1 MGENALRPP
10 APARTGH
17 ARRAALVIAAVLPLT
32 VAGIATAAKKPPHPP
47 GSYAGT
53 SSENSPVT
61 FKVSPNGKTVLE
73 FTTAIGYDGKCG
85 QGGGPGFYPAI
96 ARIPIHTHGRFSI
109 TTPFKGPT
117 PAVKPTSGTVTGHF
131 AGGAVTGTV
140 VVHVPKIK
148 GCAPYAETYSA
159 TRTTP

>member
-1 MGENALRPP
+1 MGESVLRPP
-10 APARTGH
+10 VPRRTARS
-17 ARRAALVIAAVLPLT
+17 ARAALLIVLALALT
-32 VAGIATAAKKPPHPP
+32 VVGIASAAKQPPHPP

-61 FKVSPNGKTVLE
+61 FKVSPNGKTVLA

-96 ARIPIHTHGRFSI
+96 ARIPIHKHGRFS
-109 TTPFKGPT
+109 TTTLFKGPT

-131 AGGAVTGTV
+131 VGGAVTGTV